1 MLCKA
6 VYAALG
12 LAASLHSSWASDQC
26 DEHFRIDVVQS
37 LRAAALPAAQVAL
50 KLPGEHPFTFAI
62 GDASPGRPLGV
73 DDALPLASLSKIVT
87 GLAVLDAVA
96 DGRWTLDSR
105 LIDILGVNSPHVGA
119 GVERIRIGDLLG
131 HRAGFLRLPGPD
143 EMLRPHPRCPG
154 RSQQLLAIPLARPP
168 GSGFDYSNTG
178 YCLLGE
184 ALSHNA
190 SAPVIDVLAATVSR
204 RLGEHSS
211 FARWQPS
218 GALRLHASPDDAGD
232 NPRLFRFNIDA
243 LLAAGGLQ
251 ATAADMAR
259 LLDTGFPPEMLGS
272 LDTSA
277 PDCPRG
283 LGPRRCH
290 GLIFHVLLD
299 PTRGRRLFW
308 RDGSLPGVTAVAVKR
323 DDGKWSAVLLATQR
337 RQDWRQF
344 NELWL
349 ATLSA
354 AAEAHAQCRASVR
367 SRPE

>member
-1 MLCKA
+1 MDIL
-6 VYAALG
+6 
-12 LAASLHSSWASDQC
+12 
-26 DEHFRIDVVQS
+26 RS
-37 LRAAALPAAQVAL
+37 LRLAALPAAQVAL
-50 KLPGEHPFTFAI
+50 KLPGEPAFTFAT
-62 GDASPGRPLGV
+62 GDASPGRALDV
-73 DDALPLASLSKIVT
+73 RDALPLASLSKIVT

-96 DGRWTLDSR
+96 DRRWTLDSR
-105 LIDILGVNSPHVGA
+105 LIDILGIASSDVGA
-119 GVERIRIGDLLG
+119 GVERIRIGHLLG
-131 HRAGFLRLPGPD
+131 HRAGFMRLPGPD
-143 EMLRPHPRCPG
+143 EMLRPQPRCPG
-154 RSQQLLAIPLARPP
+154 RSQQLLAVPLARTP

-190 SAPVIDVLAATVSR
+190 SAPVIDVLAATISR

-218 GALRLHASPDDAGD
+218 AALRLHASPDDAAD
-232 NPRLFRFNIDA
+232 DPRLFYFNIDA

-259 LLDTGFPPEMLGS
+259 LLDAGFPPDMLDS
-272 LDTSA
+272 LDTA
-277 PDCPRG
+277 EPDCPRG

-290 GLIFHVLLD
+290 GRIFHVLLD
-299 PTRGRRLFW
+299 PTSGRRLFW

-337 RQDWRQF
+337 RQDWRRF

-349 ATLSA
+349 AALSA
-354 AAEAHAQCRASVR
+354 AAEAHAQCRVSVR
-367 SRPE
+367 SDPG